1 MPLSFDYLKV
11 LHIMRQNQIGFIL
24 IKMANSTN
32 TISRSWLI
40 TQAKKHQSKLLFAN
54 VIAIVATLISVPI
67 PLLMPLMVDEV
78 LLNQP
83 STGIEMMNR
92 VLPTSWQTA
101 TGYIILTLLLV
112 VLMRA
117 ASQMLNILQSRQF
130 TLVSKTITYQMR
142 SKMIDKLGR
151 ISIKQYETRGSG
163 GINAHLVTDIE
174 TIDQFIGSTL
184 SKFII
189 GLLTVSGTAIV
200 LLWIE
205 WRLGLFILLVNPVV
219 VYFSRLLGSKVKHLK
234 KRENQAFERFQNRLV
249 ETLDG
254 IYQLR
259 AANKEREFLTELKQQ
274 ANEVRLSAD
283 KYAWQSEAAGRLSFL
298 LFLLGFE
305 LFRAAA
311 MLMVVFS
318 DLSIGQMFAVFGYL
332 WFMLSPVQELLSIQF
347 SWYSAKA
354 ALGRINT
361 LLDLEEEHRPLSKV
375 NPFTDDKEVEVTV
388 SNVNFSYN
396 GENNV
401 LNDLSLNI
409 PAGKKVA
416 LVGASG
422 GGKSTL
428 IQLLIGV
435 YRANSGQIRFNGET
449 CDDISFDVIR
459 GEIAVVLQQPIL
471 FNDTLRHNLTLG
483 GEHDEADL
491 WRALEIAQMQ
501 DVISKLDHGLDS
513 QIGRNGIRLS
523 GGQRQRL
530 AIARMV
536 LSNPKFVILDE
547 ATSALDTATES
558 ALHKALNEFLK
569 GRTTLIVAHRLSAV
583 KQADLIYVLEDGRV
597 SQAGTHRELVEQ
609 EGLYQTLYG
618 SVQSYAN

>member
-1 MPLSFDYLKV
+1 MTYTSD
-11 LHIMRQNQIGFIL
+11 
-24 IKMANSTN
+24 

-40 TQAKKHQSKLLFAN
+40 TQVKKHKSKLLYAN
-54 VIAIVATLISVPI
+54 AIAIAATLISVPI

-83 STGIEMMNR
+83 GTGLAVMNKW
-92 VLPTSWQTA
+92 LPSDWQTP
-101 TGYIILTLLLV
+101 TGYIMFTLLLV

-117 ASQMLNILQSRQF
+117 ASQLLNIVQNRQF
-130 TLVSKTITYQMR
+130 TLVSKTITFQMR

-163 GINAHLVTDIE
+163 GINAHLITDIE
-174 TIDQFIGSTL
+174 TIDQFIGTTL
-184 SKFII
+184 SKFLISF
-189 GLLTVSGTAIV
+189 LTVIGTAIV
-200 LLWIE
+200 LLWLE
-205 WRLGLFILLVNPVV
+205 WRLGLFILLVNPIVI
-219 VYFSRLLGSKVKHLK
+219 YFSRKLGSKVKHLK

-259 AANKEREFLTELKQQ
+259 AANKEREFLAQLTSH
-274 ANEVRLSAD
+274 ADEVRNHAD

-305 LFRAAA
+305 LFRAVA

-318 DLSIGQMFAVFGYL
+318 DLTIGQIFAVFGYL
-332 WFMLSPVQELLSIQF
+332 WFMLSPVQELLGIQF

-354 ALGRINT
+354 ALTRINE
-361 LLDLEEEHRPLSKV
+361 LLQLEEEHRPLSKV
-375 NPFTDDKEVEVTV
+375 NPFTDDREVEV
-388 SNVNFSYN
+388 SISHVNFSYD
-396 GENNV
+396 GEHKV
-401 LNDLSLNI
+401 LDDLSLEI

-435 YRANSGQIRFNGET
+435 YRANSGEIRYNGET

-459 GEIAVVLQQPIL
+459 SQIAVVLQQPVL

-483 GEHDEADL
+483 SDHDELSL
-491 WRALEIAQMQ
+491 WRALDIAQMQ
-501 DVISKLDHGLDS
+501 DVITKLNQGLDT

-530 AIARMV
+530 AIARMI

-547 ATSALDTATES
+547 ATSALDTATEA
-558 ALHKALNEFLK
+558 ALHKALTEFLH

-583 KQADLIYVLEDGRV
+583 KQADLIYVLEDGHV
-597 SQAGTHRELVEQ
+597 SQSGTHGELVEQ

-618 SVQSYAN
+618 SIQSHA

>member
-1 MPLSFDYLKV
+1 M
-11 LHIMRQNQIGFIL
+11 
-24 IKMANSTN
+24 IKKDD

-40 TQAKKHQSKLLFAN
+40 TQVKKHKSKLILAN
-54 VIAIVATLISVPI
+54 LIAVLATLISVPI

-78 LLNQP
+78 LLDQP
-83 STGIEMMNR
+83 ANGIAAMNA
-92 VLPTSWQTA
+92 VLPAAWHTP
-101 TGYIILTLLLV
+101 TGYIFFTLFLV

-117 ASQMLNILQSRQF
+117 ASQALNIVQSRQF
-130 TLVSKTITYQMR
+130 TLVSKTITFEMR

-151 ISIKQYETRGSG
+151 ISIRQYETKGSG
-163 GINAHLVTDIE
+163 GINAHLITDIE

-184 SKFII
+184 AKFLVS
-189 GLLTVSGTAIV
+189 LLTVIGTAIV
-200 LLWIE
+200 LLWLD

-219 VYFSRLLGSKVKHLK
+219 IYFSRKLGSMVKHLK
-234 KRENQAFERFQNRLV
+234 RKENHSFELFQTRLV

-259 AANKEREFLTELKQQ
+259 AANKEREFLQQLKNSADQ
-274 ANEVRLSAD
+274 VRVDAD
-283 KYAWQSEAAGRLSFL
+283 KYAWQSEAAGRVSFL
-298 LFLLGFE
+298 LFLIGFE
-305 LFRAAA
+305 LFRAVA
-311 MLMVVFS
+311 MLMVLFS
-318 DLSIGQMFAVFGYL
+318 DLTIGQIFAVFGYL
-332 WFMLSPVQELLSIQF
+332 WFMLSPVQELLGIQF

-354 ALGRINT
+354 ALKRIND
-361 LLDLEEEHRPLSKV
+361 LLMLEEEHRPPSKV
-375 NPFTDDKEVEVTV
+375 NPFTDDREVDVKVE
-388 SNVNFSYN
+388 NVNFSYN
-396 GENNV
+396 NEHNV
-401 LNDLSLNI
+401 LENLSLHI

-435 YRANSGQIRFNGET
+435 YQQNSGHVRYNDELTQ
-449 CDDISFDVIR
+449 DIGFDVIR
-459 GEIAVVLQQPIL
+459 DKIAVVLQQPIL

-483 GEHDEADL
+483 GNFDEMSL
-491 WRALEIAQMQ
+491 WRALDVAQLQ
-501 DVISKLDHGLDS
+501 DVISQLNHGLDT

-536 LSNPKFVILDE
+536 LSNPQFVILDE
-547 ATSALDTATES
+547 ATSALDTATEA
-558 ALHKALNEFLK
+558 ALHKALTEFLR

-583 KQADLIYVLEDGRV
+583 KQADLIYVLEDGKV
-597 SQAGTHRELVEQ
+597 TQTGTHGELVEQ

-618 SVQSYAN
+618 GIQSHA

>member
-1 MPLSFDYLKV
+1 MTYTSD
-11 LHIMRQNQIGFIL
+11 
-24 IKMANSTN
+24 

-40 TQAKKHQSKLLFAN
+40 TQVKKHKSKLLYAN
-54 VIAIVATLISVPI
+54 AIAIVATLISVPI

-83 STGIEMMNR
+83 GTGLAVMNHW
-92 VLPTSWQTA
+92 LPTAWQTP
-101 TGYIILTLLLV
+101 TGYIMFTLLLV

-117 ASQMLNILQSRQF
+117 ASQLLNIVQNRQF
-130 TLVSKTITYQMR
+130 TLVSKTITFQMR

-163 GINAHLVTDIE
+163 GINAHLITDIE

-189 GLLTVSGTAIV
+189 SFLTVIGTAIV
-200 LLWIE
+200 LLWLE
-205 WRLGLFILLVNPVV
+205 WRLGLFILLVNPIVI
-219 VYFSRLLGSKVKHLK
+219 YFSRKLGSKVKHLK

-259 AANKEREFLTELKQQ
+259 AANKEREFLAQLT
-274 ANEVRLSAD
+274 ANADAVRRHAD

-305 LFRAAA
+305 LFRAVA

-318 DLSIGQMFAVFGYL
+318 DLTIGQIFAVFGYL
-332 WFMLSPVQELLSIQF
+332 WFMLSPVQELLGIQF

-354 ALGRINT
+354 ALNRIND
-361 LLDLEEEHRPLSKV
+361 LLQLEEEHRPPSKV
-375 NPFTDDKEVEVTV
+375 NPFTDDREVDV
-388 SNVNFSYN
+388 SISHVDFSYD
-396 GENNV
+396 GEHNV
-401 LNDLSLNI
+401 LDDLSLII

-435 YRANSGQIRFNGET
+435 YRANSGEIRYNGET

-459 GEIAVVLQQPIL
+459 SQIAVVLQQPVL

-483 GEHDEADL
+483 SDYDELSL

-501 DVISKLDHGLDS
+501 DVISKLNQGLDT

-547 ATSALDTATES
+547 ATSALDTATEA
-558 ALHKALNEFLK
+558 ALHKALTEFLQ

-583 KQADLIYVLEDGRV
+583 KQADLIYVLEDGKV
-597 SQAGTHRELVEQ
+597 SQSGTHGELVEQ

-618 SVQSYAN
+618 SIQSHA

>member
-1 MPLSFDYLKV
+1 MTYTSD
-11 LHIMRQNQIGFIL
+11 
-24 IKMANSTN
+24 

-40 TQAKKHQSKLLFAN
+40 TQVKKHKSKLLYAN
-54 VIAIVATLISVPI
+54 AIAIAATLISVPI

-83 STGIEMMNR
+83 DTGLAVMNKW
-92 VLPTSWQTA
+92 LPSDWQTP
-101 TGYIILTLLLV
+101 TGYIMFTLLLV

-117 ASQMLNILQSRQF
+117 ASQLLNIVQNRQF
-130 TLVSKTITYQMR
+130 TLVSKTITFQMR

-163 GINAHLVTDIE
+163 GINAHLITDIE
-174 TIDQFIGSTL
+174 TIDQFIGTTL
-184 SKFII
+184 SKFLISF
-189 GLLTVSGTAIV
+189 LTVIGTAIV
-200 LLWIE
+200 LLWLE
-205 WRLGLFILLVNPVV
+205 WRLGLFILLVNPIVI
-219 VYFSRLLGSKVKHLK
+219 YFSRKLGSKVKHLK

-259 AANKEREFLTELKQQ
+259 AANKEREFLAQLTSH
-274 ANEVRLSAD
+274 ADEVRNHAD

-305 LFRAAA
+305 LFRAVA

-318 DLSIGQMFAVFGYL
+318 DLTIGQIFAVFGYL
-332 WFMLSPVQELLSIQF
+332 WFMLSPVQELLGIQF

-354 ALGRINT
+354 ALTRINE
-361 LLDLEEEHRPLSKV
+361 LLQLEEEHRPPSKV
-375 NPFTDDKEVEVTV
+375 NPFTDDREVEV
-388 SNVNFSYN
+388 SISHVNFSYD
-396 GENNV
+396 GEHKV
-401 LNDLSLNI
+401 LDDLSLEI

-435 YRANSGQIRFNGET
+435 YRANSGEIRYNGET

-459 GEIAVVLQQPIL
+459 SQIAVVLQQPVL

-483 GEHDEADL
+483 SDYDELSL
-491 WRALEIAQMQ
+491 WRALDIAQMQ
-501 DVISKLDHGLDS
+501 DVITKLNLGLDT

-530 AIARMV
+530 AIARMI

-547 ATSALDTATES
+547 ATSALDTATEA
-558 ALHKALNEFLK
+558 ALHKALTEFLH

-583 KQADLIYVLEDGRV
+583 KQADLIYVLEDGHV
-597 SQAGTHRELVEQ
+597 SQSGTHGELVEQ

-618 SVQSYAN
+618 SIQSHA

>member
-1 MPLSFDYLKV
+1 MTYTSD
-11 LHIMRQNQIGFIL
+11 
-24 IKMANSTN
+24 

-40 TQAKKHQSKLLFAN
+40 TQVKKHKSKLLYAN
-54 VIAIVATLISVPI
+54 AIAIAATLISVPI

-83 STGIEMMNR
+83 GTGLAVMNKW
-92 VLPTSWQTA
+92 LPSDWQTP
-101 TGYIILTLLLV
+101 TGHIMFTLLLV

-117 ASQMLNILQSRQF
+117 ASQLLNIVQNRQF
-130 TLVSKTITYQMR
+130 TLVSKTITFQMR

-163 GINAHLVTDIE
+163 GINAHLITDIE
-174 TIDQFIGSTL
+174 TIDQFIGTTL
-184 SKFII
+184 SKFLISF
-189 GLLTVSGTAIV
+189 LTVIGTAIV
-200 LLWIE
+200 LLWLE
-205 WRLGLFILLVNPVV
+205 WRLGLFILLVNPIVI
-219 VYFSRLLGSKVKHLK
+219 YFSRKLGSKVKHLK

-259 AANKEREFLTELKQQ
+259 AANKEREFLAQLTSH
-274 ANEVRLSAD
+274 ADEVRNHAD

-305 LFRAAA
+305 LFRAVA

-318 DLSIGQMFAVFGYL
+318 DLTIGQIFAVFGYL
-332 WFMLSPVQELLSIQF
+332 WFMLSPVQELLGIQF

-354 ALGRINT
+354 ALTRINE
-361 LLDLEEEHRPLSKV
+361 LLQLEEEHRPPSKV
-375 NPFTDDKEVEVTV
+375 NPFTDEREVEV
-388 SNVNFSYN
+388 SISHVNFSYD
-396 GENNV
+396 GEHKV
-401 LNDLSLNI
+401 LDDLSLEI

-435 YRANSGQIRFNGET
+435 YRANSGEIRYNGET

-459 GEIAVVLQQPIL
+459 SQIAVVLQQPVL

-483 GEHDEADL
+483 SDYDELSL
-491 WRALEIAQMQ
+491 WRALDIAQMQ
-501 DVISKLDHGLDS
+501 DVITKLNLGLDT

-530 AIARMV
+530 AIARMI

-547 ATSALDTATES
+547 ATSALDTATEA
-558 ALHKALNEFLK
+558 ALHKALTEFLH

-583 KQADLIYVLEDGRV
+583 KQADLIYVLEDGHV
-597 SQAGTHRELVEQ
+597 SQSGTHGELVEQ

-618 SVQSYAN
+618 SIQSHA

>member
-1 MPLSFDYLKV
+1 MTYTSD
-11 LHIMRQNQIGFIL
+11 
-24 IKMANSTN
+24 

-40 TQAKKHQSKLLFAN
+40 TQVKKHKSKLLYAN
-54 VIAIVATLISVPI
+54 AIAIAATLISVPI

-83 STGIEMMNR
+83 GTGLAVMNKW
-92 VLPTSWQTA
+92 LPSDWQTP
-101 TGYIILTLLLV
+101 TGYIMFTLLLV

-117 ASQMLNILQSRQF
+117 ASQLLNIVQNRQF
-130 TLVSKTITYQMR
+130 TLVSKTITFQMR

-163 GINAHLVTDIE
+163 GINAHLITDIE
-174 TIDQFIGSTL
+174 TIDQFIGTTL
-184 SKFII
+184 SKFLISF
-189 GLLTVSGTAIV
+189 LTVIGTAIV
-200 LLWIE
+200 LLWLE
-205 WRLGLFILLVNPVV
+205 WRLGLFILLVNPIVI
-219 VYFSRLLGSKVKHLK
+219 YFSRKLGSKVKHLK

-259 AANKEREFLTELKQQ
+259 AANKERQFLAQLTSH
-274 ANEVRLSAD
+274 ADEVRNHAD

-305 LFRAAA
+305 LFRAVA

-318 DLSIGQMFAVFGYL
+318 DLTIGQIFAVFGYL
-332 WFMLSPVQELLSIQF
+332 WFMLSPVQELLGIQF

-354 ALGRINT
+354 ALTRINE
-361 LLDLEEEHRPLSKV
+361 LLQLEEEHRPPSKV
-375 NPFTDDKEVEVTV
+375 NPFTDDREVEV
-388 SNVNFSYN
+388 SISHVNFSYD
-396 GENNV
+396 GEHKV
-401 LNDLSLNI
+401 LDDLSLEI

-435 YRANSGQIRFNGET
+435 YRANSGEIRYNGET
-449 CDDISFDVIR
+449 CDDISFNVIR
-459 GEIAVVLQQPIL
+459 SQIAVVLQQPVL

-483 GEHDEADL
+483 SDYDELSL
-491 WRALEIAQMQ
+491 WRALDIAQMQ
-501 DVISKLDHGLDS
+501 DVITKLNQGLDT

-530 AIARMV
+530 AIARMI

-547 ATSALDTATES
+547 ATSALDTATEA
-558 ALHKALNEFLK
+558 ALHKALTEFLH

-583 KQADLIYVLEDGRV
+583 KQADLIYVLEDGHV
-597 SQAGTHRELVEQ
+597 SQSGTHGELVEQ

-618 SVQSYAN
+618 SIQSHA